1 MVAEGFEMLDHD
13 DANEMTMDQLHGQNI
28 PTSFKNSFSVAAS
41 RKQLKNE
48 SIVGEKGD
56 GRSLME

>member
-13 DANEMTMDQLHGQNI
+13 DANEMTMDQLHGQNA
-28 PTSFKNSFSVAAS
+28 FKNSFSMAAS

-48 SIVGEKGD
+48 SIVEEKGV